1 MMANKIATYASI
13 SADLLGRHDDGVAA
27 VAERSRLAAR
37 RRAIDRINDRRSRR
51 RGAPLTAESQTVTA
65 GDDGQGQQHRRGTLS
80 ISLPELISYALIV
93 MAIVIGTLV
102 GMIIAAFLW
111 AR

>member
-1 MMANKIATYASI
+1 MN
-13 SADLLGRHDDGVAA
+13 
-27 VAERSRLAAR
+27 
-37 RRAIDRINDRRSRR
+37 RINDRRVGAQ
-51 RGAPLTAESQTVTA
+51 GAPLKAESQTVTA
-65 GDDGQGQQHRRGTLS
+65 RDDGQGHQHRRGTLS